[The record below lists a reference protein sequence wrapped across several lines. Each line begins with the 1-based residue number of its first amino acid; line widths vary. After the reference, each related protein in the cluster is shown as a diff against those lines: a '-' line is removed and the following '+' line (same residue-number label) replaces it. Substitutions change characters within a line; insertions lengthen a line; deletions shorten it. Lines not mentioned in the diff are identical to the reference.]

1 MRLPY
6 PVRAAGAA
14 LVGALPLPILAGP
27 NAGRLWSLAS
37 AGRGFVT
44 GRFERD
50 RMASILGLLE
60 PGDTVWDIGAH
71 KGYVT
76 LAAARR
82 IGTGGAV
89 VACEPSPDNL
99 RLLRRHI
106 AWNRVR
112 HAVVVDAALSRSDGE
127 ARFGGVGSSITYRL
141 GRGDRTVRV
150 RRLDGLVAEGLPAP
164 TVAKI
169 DVEGE
174 EAAVLEGMGERLGG
188 CRVLFVAVHHMEA
201 YRGTRR
207 VLDAAGFQVVESAR
221 MRRFTESGEPW
232 AGDAD
237 LVAIAPGAPGLVAR
251 ARSLPLYHR
260 GQDAAER
267 DQPLQ

>member
-6 PVRAAGAA
+6 AVRAGGAA
-14 LVGALPLPILAGP
+14 LIGAVPVPVLGGP

-37 AGRGFVT
+37 GGRGFIT

-50 RMASILGLLE
+50 RVESILSLLRT
-60 PGDTVWDIGAH
+60 GDVVWDIGAH

-82 IGTGGAV
+82 VGREGAV
-89 VACEPSPDNL
+89 IACEPSRRNL
-99 RLLRRHI
+99 ALLRRHV
-106 AWNRVR
+106 AWNRARNVT
-112 HAVVVDAALSRSDGE
+112 VVDAALSRADGE
-127 ARFGGVGSSITYRL
+127 ARFGGTGSSITYRL
-141 GRGDRTVRV
+141 GRGDETVRV

-174 EAAVLEGMGERLGG
+174 EGAVLEGMGERLAR
-188 CRVLFVAVHHMEA
+188 CRVVFVAVHHMEA
-201 YRGTRR
+201 YRATRA
-207 VLDAAGFQVVESAR
+207 VLDPAGFTVIESAK
-221 MRRFTESGEPW
+221 MRRFTEGGEGW

-237 LVAIAPGAPGLVAR
+237 LVGIATGADVDPARVA
-251 ARSLPLYHR
+251 ALPPYR
-260 GQDAAER
+260 
-267 DQPLQ
+267 